1 MYFCSG
7 AGDNVS
13 SRVENVPNPPHHDL
27 VASNNE
33 SQIEGAPEPPT
44 TEPSAAESQPVAIW
58 LPTKPPKNMIHGGS
72 SGEYV
77 RTINYSTK

>member
-44 TEPSAAESQPVAIW
+44 TEPSAAESQPVAI
-58 LPTKPPKNMIHGGS
+58 
-72 SGEYV
+72 
-77 RTINYSTK
+77 